1 MKTLQASKLQ
11 LAIGLPYDTDSS
23 LKCYVHAT
31 LISDRD
37 SSNNTGNKTI
47 TLIKVHFLTRKIYK
61 LIFVMYLPLIFKSDQ
76 AQKEK
81 N

>member
-1 MKTLQASKLQ
+1 M
-11 LAIGLPYDTDSS
+11 
-23 LKCYVHAT
+23 HAT